1 MTYLTA
7 KSAKTDILGADGKTK
22 KTSVILFSDDKGN
35 NVRDYVGT
43 QRSTDLVM
51 REARLSVYLAFGTRH
66 DKYGDILPELPDDV
80 LVQKDAKRNFP
91 TSFRFPLWVDQGG
104 KCAITGIEIPQ
115 VDIFDGKKYVIDH
128 KIPHA
133 AGIEAGGTT
142 TFENAQLVCYDEN
155 KNKSDRIPTVTL

>member
-1 MTYLTA
+1 M
-7 KSAKTDILGADGKTK
+7 
-22 KTSVILFSDDKGN
+22 
-35 NVRDYVGT
+35 RDYSGT

-91 TSFRFPLWVDQGG
+91 TSFRFPLWIEQDG